1 MRLRKEL
8 GLTLS
13 PVSLACQEWRHMQGI
28 GRRRMKLRLLEEGS
42 TASTRGAGIVD
53 EPHESDLGRVMRSS
67 QNPSSSPAT
76 QLIHCVPYGARAHWE
91 KTSSKA
97 GEL

>member
-1 MRLRKEL
+1 MAAYAGHRTAQDE
-8 GLTLS
+8 T
-13 PVSLACQEWRHMQGI
+13 W
-28 GRRRMKLRLLEEGS
+28 LLEEGS

-76 QLIHCVPYGARAHWE
+76 QLIPCVPYGARAHWE